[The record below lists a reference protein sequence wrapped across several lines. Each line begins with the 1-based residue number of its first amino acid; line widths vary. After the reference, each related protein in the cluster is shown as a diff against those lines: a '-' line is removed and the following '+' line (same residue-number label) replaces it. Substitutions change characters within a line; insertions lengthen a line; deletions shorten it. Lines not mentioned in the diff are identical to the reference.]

1 MVLPDIG
8 KHDGRD
14 HSGVKIKKLL
24 ENRNLLGA
32 NGGGK
37 RNSRKAQYGGT
48 RGGEP
53 AAVFLNLPSR
63 LR

>member
-1 MVLPDIG
+1 LKP
-8 KHDGRD
+8 HL
-14 HSGVKIKKLL
+14 SKLVSF
-24 ENRNLLGA
+24 ENLLGA

-37 RNSRKAQYGGT
+37 RNSRKAQYGT

-53 AAVFLNLPSR
+53 AAVFLNLPSC